1 MGSTGG
7 WNRPAANQPTVKK
20 GGAKAPSK
28 VKGIVA
34 GIVTVCALGGLCLL
48 MFSGGD
54 DAPKAKAEKKPTKI
68 KEVTPAPAPKAAA
81 AKVAAEVKP
90 TVNLPPEKQIVEMI
104 SSKTNDDGLVVER
117 YRTADGKTHSRQIP
131 PKPMF
136 ETCTDQAIAM
146 ALIGEAS
153 GHSMPPIPVS
163 SNADEEFRKSL
174 EKDIVID
181 DADSDEARRI
191 KLAVK
196 GARESIREMMDKGM
210 KFAEIIQ
217 DHQKEVNDNVSIR
230 NGVIKDV
237 KQFLAE
243 GDRESAEKYLFK
255 VNIAL
260 QQMGI
265 EEVSMPLSKDER
277 RALARSRREQMEE
290 AK

>member
-1 MGSTGG
+1 M
-7 WNRPAANQPTVKK
+7 R
-20 GGAKAPSK
+20 
-28 VKGIVA
+28 GIVA
-34 GIVTVCALGGLCLL
+34 GLVVVALAAVCVVVFMGKGEK
-48 MFSGGD
+48 
-54 DAPKAKAEKKPTKI
+54 PVEKVEKKPTKI
-68 KEVTPAPAPKAAA
+68 KEVTPAKASKPVIAT
-81 AKVAAEVKP
+81 VAAEVKP

-104 SSKTNDDGLVVER
+104 SSKTNEDGLVVER

-181 DADSDEARRI
+181 DADSDETRRI

-196 GARESIREMMDKGM
+196 GARENILEMMNNGM

-243 GDRESAEKYLFK
+243 GDREAAEKYLFK

-265 EEVSMPLSKDER
+265 EEVSMPLTKDER